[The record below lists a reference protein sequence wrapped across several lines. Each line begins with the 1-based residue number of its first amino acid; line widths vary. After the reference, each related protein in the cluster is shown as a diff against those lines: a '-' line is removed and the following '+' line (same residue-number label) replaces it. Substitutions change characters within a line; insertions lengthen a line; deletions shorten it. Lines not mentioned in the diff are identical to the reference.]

1 MEDLK
6 ECSKSCY
13 KLLLYMTQNKVDFG
27 EFIEFSVSK
36 RFGIIK
42 LNRVHRANAL
52 TIDMVKNLKKAIEYC
67 QNNEKIRGIILTG
80 KGTTFTTGLD
90 MDTIDGSDHMAIKD
104 YEKTAANIAELL
116 FNGKPTICAV
126 NGRAMGD
133 GVAYSLCSDYRIA
146 IKESFF
152 MMPEIK
158 SGIFP
163 GAGTIVLMTRM
174 IGIPWTKRILMFAE
188 KIPAE
193 KALEIG
199 LIDKIVDNREELME
213 ETMKKARFLF
223 TKNQP
228 ALNLIKLCSNH
239 LSDKSYNKAYAFEKE
254 ALLGWAEEED
264 KMQFVNKFREK
275 IK

>member
-1 MEDLK
+1 
-6 ECSKSCY
+6 
-13 KLLLYMTQNKVDFG
+13 MTSDNRNFG
-27 EFIEFSVSK
+27 EHIEFSASK

-52 TIDMVKNLKKAIEYC
+52 TIDMVKNLKMAIAYC
-67 QNNEKIRGIILTG
+67 QSNEKIRGVILTG
-80 KGTTFTTGLD
+80 NGTTFTTGLD
-90 MDTIDGSDHMAIKD
+90 MDTINGSDQAAVKE
-104 YEKTAANIAELL
+104 YEKTAADIAELI

-133 GVAYSLCSDYRIA
+133 GVAYALCSDYRIA
-146 IKESFF
+146 VRESFF

-188 KIPAE
+188 KISTE
-193 KALEIG
+193 KALKIG
-199 LIDKIVDNREELME
+199 LIDQIVDTREDLME
-213 ETMKKARFLF
+213 ETMRRVRFLF

-239 LSDKSYNKAYAFEKE
+239 LPDKTYNEAYILEKE
-254 ALLGWAEEED
+254 ALMGWAEEKD
-264 KMQFVNKFREK
+264 KLQFVENFRKKLMNK
-275 IK
+275 

>member
-1 MEDLK
+1 MSSD
-6 ECSKSCY
+6 
-13 KLLLYMTQNKVDFG
+13 NIDFG

-42 LNRVHRANAL
+42 LNRIHRANAL
-52 TIDMVKNLKKAIEYC
+52 TIEMVKNLKRAIEYC
-67 QNNEKIRGIILTG
+67 QNSEKIRGIILTG
-80 KGTTFTTGLD
+80 NGTTFTTGLD
-90 MDTIDGSDHMAIKD
+90 MDTIDGSDHTAIKD
-104 YEKTAANIAELL
+104 YEQTAADIAELL
-116 FNGKPTICAV
+116 FNGKPTICAI

-133 GVAYSLCSDYRIA
+133 GVAYALCSDYRIA
-146 IKESFF
+146 IRESFY

-163 GAGTIVLMTRM
+163 GAGTIVLMARV

-199 LIDKIVDNREELME
+199 LIDKIVDTREILME
-213 ETMKKARFLF
+213 EAIKKARFLF

-239 LSDKSYNKAYAFEKE
+239 LFDKTYHEAYKLEKE
-254 ALLGWAEEED
+254 ALLGWAEE
-264 KMQFVNKFREK
+264 KNKLLFVDNFRK
-275 IK
+275 KLTNY